1 MQNACSAPHPLERFK
16 KCSSLYDDE
25 RYRLSGKPS
34 KRGPDQKCNKSQ
46 NADQCWNKP
55 SAVFH
60 GQHEAIGIVRV
71 VEEPRGGRKAGIRG
85 LASDILLNSN
95 CENKS
100 CLLIENMV
108 ATAVFTK
115 KTPVPVRASLSRA
128 INIVNC
134 VRGRFIRAG

>member
-1 MQNACSAPHPLERFK
+1 MNWPCFPR
-16 KCSSLYDDE
+16 
-25 RYRLSGKPS
+25 RRRRLDPEINNKELDAFLPNFQECRAIVMPIAIFVFLTS
-34 KRGPDQKCNKSQ
+34 PDG
-46 NADQCWNKP
+46 
-55 SAVFH
+55 H
-60 GQHEAIGIVRV
+60 
-71 VEEPRGGRKAGIRG
+71 RG
-85 LASDILLNSN
+85 LASDILLNSD

-108 ATAVFTK
+108 ATVMFTK